1 MKKIYLI
8 LSVFA
13 IVFTACE
20 TDFDTNAT
28 WEEVTVV
35 YGLLDASVVTQHV
48 RINKA
53 FLGNMD
59 ALQMAQYADSI
70 NFDPSKDKL
79 Y

>member
-20 TDFDTNAT
+20 TDFDVNAT

-35 YGLLDASVVTQHV
+35 YGLLDAGDGKEVQQIKSVKYFWV
-48 RINKA
+48 RWMLCKW
-53 FLGNMD
+53 LNMPI
-59 ALQMAQYADSI
+59 Q
-70 NFDPSKDKL
+70 
-79 Y
+79 